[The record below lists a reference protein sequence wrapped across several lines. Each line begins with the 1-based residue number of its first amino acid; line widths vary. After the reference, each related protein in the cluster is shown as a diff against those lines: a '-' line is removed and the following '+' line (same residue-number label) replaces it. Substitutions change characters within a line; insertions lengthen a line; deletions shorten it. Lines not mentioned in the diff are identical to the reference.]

1 MKKINSLRDESAV
14 SPVIATILMVA
25 ITVVLAATLYMML
38 PGADEA
44 GTPVSGNLGAET
56 RTVEGEHRVIINFN
70 TMGTPSRPAWDSLE
84 IYIDGDLVE
93 GYTDDHFSFL
103 TADGQVRSGSS
114 LTLTDEI
121 TYTGDWSW
129 DSDPDEVV
137 VFFDGYD
144 GSLRASF

>member
-1 MKKINSLRDESAV
+1 MKNRNIFRDESAV

-38 PGADEA
+38 PSAEDA

-56 RTVEGEHRVIINFN
+56 RTVDEEDRVIINFN
-70 TMGTPSRPAWDSLE
+70 TMGTPSRPAWDTLE

-93 GYTDDHFSFL
+93 GYTDDDFTFL
-103 TADGQVRSGSS
+103 TGDGQVRSGSS
-114 LTLTDEI
+114 LTLTTEI
-121 TYTGDWSW
+121 EYTGDWQW
-129 DSDPDEVV
+129 NADPDEVV